1 MKNVLTAVLFACVL
15 YTGYSIAFADEPVY
29 TNHIVIVS
37 SGDTLW
43 DIAGRNTTAGEDV
56 REVMFRIAEANGLH
70 NKHIYPGQALRVPL
84 RSVDEGLYL
93 AKR

>member
-29 TNHIVIVS
+29 TNH